1 MLLVSPEELASIW
14 PGRNVQFREIRVG
27 QLIDE
32 GVARRMIRAI
42 KEQIHAGA
50 YQPGDKLPST
60 RSFATEWGAS
70 RTTVTSAFGQLIAE
84 GYIVTRPGA
93 RAVVAEG
100 LGATKIAAGA
110 ARAEPPRLSTF
121 ARRLL
126 ALAAPTPTQA
136 HRIADFR
143 YGDLSAS
150 DFPVLAWRR
159 ALNATTLRRAARLR
173 YDDPQGSIALRTAA
187 QGYLWRARGIRCTP
201 EDIVIVNGSQQGLD
215 LCARLL
221 LDPGDAF
228 VIENPGYVL
237 ARNVF
242 LAVGGVASPTP
253 VDREGLRTE
262 DLPTARL
269 AYVTPSH
276 QYPLGSVL
284 SATRRRALVEWA
296 TRNDAQV
303 VEDDYDGEY
312 RHDLSPIPPV
322 HTIAP
327 DRVIYVGT
335 FSKTLSPT
343 LRLGYLVV
351 PPALRRPF
359 AEAKRLT
366 DRHTPLPEQD
376 ALANFLNSGAYERH
390 VRSIRKRNAERR
402 TVLLKALKNELG
414 STVTIVGAETGL
426 HVVAWLKGVAAE
438 REPDLI
444 EAAHAA
450 GIGLYP
456 ISPLYE
462 PSGPRPTE
470 VGLVLGYS
478 GLETDV
484 IRRGARALAT
494 IVAEHR

>member
-1 MLLVSPEELASIW
+1 MAQIW
-14 PGRNVQFREIRVG
+14 LGKNVQFCEIEVG
-27 QLIDE
+27 QLIE
-32 GVARRMIRAI
+32 KGVARRIVGAI
-42 KEQIHAGA
+42 KEQIHAGT
-50 YQPGDKLPST
+50 YQPGDKLPPT
-60 RSFATEWGAS
+60 RSFAIEWGAS
-70 RTTVTSAFGQLIAE
+70 RTTVTAAYGQLIAE

-100 LGATKIAAGA
+100 LGAARMAAGSLDV
-110 ARAEPPRLSTF
+110 EPPRLSAF

-126 ALAAPTPTQA
+126 ALPAPAPTQA

-159 ALNATTLRRAARLR
+159 ALNAATLRREARLR
-173 YDDPQGSIALRTAA
+173 YDDPQGSIALRTGV

-237 ARNVF
+237 ARNAF
-242 LAVGGVASPTP
+242 LAAGGVAAPIP
-253 VDREGLRTE
+253 VDREGLKTE

-284 SATRRRALVEWA
+284 SATRRRALVAWA
-296 TRNDAQV
+296 ARNDAHV
-303 VEDDYDGEY
+303 VEDDYDGEH

-322 HTIAP
+322 HTLAP
-327 DRVIYVGT
+327 DRVIYAGT

-376 ALANFLNSGAYERH
+376 ALANLLTSGAYERH
-390 VRSIRKRNAERR
+390 VRSIRRRNAERR
-402 TVLLKALKNELG
+402 TALLHALNEELG
-414 STVTIVGAETGL
+414 SAVTIVGAETGL
-426 HVVAWLKGVAAE
+426 HVVAWLNGVATQ
-438 REPDLI
+438 REPNLI
-444 EAAHAA
+444 EAANVA

-456 ISPLYE
+456 VSPLYE
-462 PSGPRPTE
+462 PSGPRPTQA
-470 VGLVLGYS
+470 GLVLGYA
-478 GLETDV
+478 GLEADAL
-484 IRRGARALAT
+484 RRGVKALAT
-494 IVAEHR
+494 IVAGHR

>member
-1 MLLVSPEELASIW
+1 M
-14 PGRNVQFREIRVG
+14 
-27 QLIDE
+27 DE
-32 GVARRMIRAI
+32 GVARRIIGAI
-42 KEQIHAGA
+42 KEQIHAGT

-70 RTTVTSAFGQLIAE
+70 RTTVTAAYGQLIAE
-84 GYIVTRPGA
+84 GYLVTRRGA

-100 LGATKIAAGA
+100 LGAAGTAADPPN
-110 ARAEPPRLSTF
+110 AEPPHLSSF
-121 ARRLL
+121 AQRLL
-126 ALAAPTPTQA
+126 ALPTPAPTQA
-136 HRIADFR
+136 HRVADFR

-150 DFPVLAWRR
+150 DFPVLSWRR
-159 ALNATTLRRAARLR
+159 ALNAATLRREARLR
-173 YDDPQGSIALRTAA
+173 YDNPQGSIALRTAL
-187 QGYLWRARGIRCTP
+187 QGYLWRGRGIRCTP
-201 EDIVIVNGSQQGLD
+201 EDIVVVNGSQQGLD

-237 ARNVF
+237 ARNAF
-242 LAVGGVASPTP
+242 LAAGGIAEPIP

-262 DLPTARL
+262 GLPTARL

-284 SATRRRALVEWA
+284 SAARRRALVAWA
-296 TRNDAQV
+296 ARTDAHI

-322 HTIAP
+322 HTLAP
-327 DRVIYVGT
+327 DRVIYAGT

-351 PPALRRPF
+351 PIALRRPF
-359 AEAKRLT
+359 TEAKRLT

-376 ALANFLNSGAYERH
+376 ALADLLTSGAYDRH

-402 TVLLKALKNELG
+402 TALLDALKDELG
-414 STVTIVGAETGL
+414 SAVTIVGAETGL
-426 HVVAWLKGVAAE
+426 HVVAWLNGVAAE

-444 EAAHAA
+444 GAAHAA

-456 ISPLYE
+456 VSPLYE

-470 VGLVLGYS
+470 AGLVLGYA
-478 GLETDV
+478 GLEADAL
-484 IRRGARALAT
+484 RRGVRALAT
-494 IVAEHR
+494 IVAEYR

>member
-1 MLLVSPEELASIW
+1 MASIW
-14 PGRNVQFREIRVG
+14 LRGNVQFREIEVG
-27 QLIDE
+27 QLIDK
-32 GVARRMIRAI
+32 GVARRIVEAI
-42 KEQIHAGA
+42 KEQIHAGT

-70 RTTVTSAFGQLIAE
+70 RTTVTAAYGQLIAE
-84 GYIVTRPGA
+84 GYLVTRRGA

-100 LGATKIAAGA
+100 LGAAGTTA
-110 ARAEPPRLSTF
+110 VPPTAVAPRQSAF

-126 ALAAPTPTQA
+126 ALPAPAPTQK

-159 ALNATTLRRAARLR
+159 ALNAAILRREARLR
-173 YDDPQGSIALRTAA
+173 YDDPQGSIALRTALQA
-187 QGYLWRARGIRCTP
+187 YLWRARGIRCTP
-201 EDIVIVNGSQQGLD
+201 EDMVVVNGSQQGLD

-228 VIENPGYVL
+228 AIENPGYVL
-237 ARNVF
+237 ARNAF
-242 LAVGGVASPTP
+242 LAAGGISRPIP
-253 VDREGLRTE
+253 VDGEGVQTEGL
-262 DLPTARL
+262 PAARL

-284 SATRRRALVEWA
+284 SAARRRALVAWA
-296 TRNDAQV
+296 ASAGAHI

-322 HTIAP
+322 HTLAP
-327 DRVIYVGT
+327 DRVIYAGT

-351 PPALRRPF
+351 PAALRRSF

-366 DRHTPLPEQD
+366 DRHTPLPEQH
-376 ALANFLNSGAYERH
+376 ALADLLASGAYDRH
-390 VRSIRKRNAERR
+390 IRSIRRRNAERR
-402 TVLLKALKNELG
+402 TALLHALRDELG
-414 STVTIVGAETGL
+414 SAVTIVGAETGL
-426 HVVAWLKGVAAE
+426 HVVAWLNGIAAE
-438 REPDLI
+438 NEPDLI
-444 EAAHAA
+444 EAAQAA

-456 ISPLYE
+456 VSSLYE
-462 PSGPRPTE
+462 PSGPGPTRA
-470 VGLVLGYS
+470 GFVLGYA
-478 GLETDV
+478 GLETDAL
-484 IRRGARALAT
+484 RRGVKALAT
-494 IVAEHR
+494 IVTEHR